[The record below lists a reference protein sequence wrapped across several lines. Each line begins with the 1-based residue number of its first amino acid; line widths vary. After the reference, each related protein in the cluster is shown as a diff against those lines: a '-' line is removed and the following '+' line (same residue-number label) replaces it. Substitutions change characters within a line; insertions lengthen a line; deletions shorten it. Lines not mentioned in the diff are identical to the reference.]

1 MLPTHHHRPLF
12 FRGTPNSCTPALHR
26 IELSTHMRA
35 YPHNR
40 RWLQA
45 SLSNDQEAAIA
56 CELSTFRHHLTA
68 CHLLQVAREAL
79 SLVASADEESV
90 VKLVDKHHFGGSSAF
105 AGIQPP
111 NTGSHA
117 TVLAAVMSRRR
128 CVLCALRFISFV
140 AGGTTVGAEAYGRR
154 QRQRIRSITSGTTTT
169 DCLTSDSVSS
179 TWFGGGGGGGPRHL
193 HCN

>member
-1 MLPTHHHRPLF
+1 
-12 FRGTPNSCTPALHR
+12 
-26 IELSTHMRA
+26 MRA

-68 CHLLQVAREAL
+68 CHLLQVAREAS

-154 QRQRIRSITSGTTTT
+154 QRQRIRSITSGTLQQRQTARS
-169 DCLTSDSVSS
+169 LHRVLL
-179 TWFGGGGGGGPRHL
+179 GYGPRCLPVPRRLTRSKSQNRSSNRSGYHDTRGNL
-193 HCN
+193 RN